1 MRQAI
6 RVARIGGVDLRID
19 QSWLVIFVLVCW
31 SLGSTFARWHPHWS
45 LSTTI
50 LTAIGGAALFFGSVL
65 AHELAHSFAAI
76 AYGLPVRNITLH
88 LFGGVSNIE
97 REPPSP
103 TAELVIS
110 LVGPLTSFGLGVL
123 MTIGGWF
130 VAAYELDDVM
140 SPIDAARTL
149 GPLPTL
155 LLWLGPV
162 NVTLGLFNLLPG
174 LPLDGGRMLRAAL
187 WKLGGDVHAATR
199 TAAVSGQVIGWLFI
213 IAGAFMMM
221 GLHVLVLGTGLGSG
235 LWAML
240 IGWFLRSAA
249 ASSFTSTLIEEALD
263 GVRVQDLMR
272 RNGPW
277 LAAETPLSDV
287 TDRFLWWGDEQAYP
301 VFDRGSFVGV
311 LSADDIRRAHPSDW
325 SLRRVA
331 DVMTPVASL
340 VRAHPTERVIDA
352 LRMLNRSGLRH
363 LPVMRRDGLLVGML
377 YEHDIMRWLE
387 LAVADARTPPAQ
399 HLRRA

>member
-6 RVARIGGVDLRID
+6 RVARIDGVDLRLD

-50 LTAIGGAALFFGSVL
+50 LTAIGGGALFFGSVL

-103 TAELVIS
+103 TAELIIS
-110 LVGPLTSFGLGVL
+110 LVGPLTSFGLGL
-123 MTIGGWF
+123 IMTVGGWF

-140 SPIDAARTL
+140 SPIEAARTL

-199 TAAVSGQVIGWLFI
+199 TAAVSGQVIGWLFV
-213 IAGAFMMM
+213 IAGACMMT
-221 GLHVLVLGTGLGSG
+221 GLEVPLLGTGLGSG
-235 LWAML
+235 VWAML
-240 IGWFLRSAA
+240 LGWFLRSTA
-249 ASSFTSTLIEEALD
+249 ASSFASTLIEEVLD
-263 GVRVQDLMR
+263 GVSVHDLMR

-277 LAAETPLSDV
+277 LAAETRLSDV
-287 TDRFLWWGDEQAYP
+287 TDRFLFWGDEQAYP
-301 VFDRGSFVGV
+301 VFDRGAFVGV
-311 LSADDIRRAHPSDW
+311 LSADDIRRAHPSEW
-325 SLRRVA
+325 STRIVA
-331 DVMTPVASL
+331 DVMTPAAAL
-340 VRAHPTERVIDA
+340 VRAHPTERMIDA
-352 LRMLNRSGLRH
+352 LRTLNRAGLRH
-363 LPVMRRDGLLVGML
+363 LPVVRRDGLLVGML

-387 LAVADARTPPAQ
+387 LAVADTRTPPAQ